1 MNLLIVFFSIISY
14 GKDTIL
20 GETAPNSHVF
30 MTSECNDIEINHI
43 IDKKRVDLS
52 NKSNSSQD
60 SNDCD
65 YVCNKMYFKS
75 SGRFEDLP
83 QEIFD
88 QELKCMSCAL
98 FDIQESMK
106 TPKLGEEIQNN
117 ETNLSSTL
125 KYKNLIYKNHTYFVG
140 DCALL
145 SSNAFNLP
153 HFDYEDL
160 KQSESDEQYD
170 ESLYPE
176 RYRKSFTDYVKGSNN
191 DSPKPYNIG
200 LIKEIYKQID
210 DTLEETKIVVNIFY
224 RPQNVFDNYEDYRI
238 CDINLLFWSNE
249 EITIS
254 VDSLRGI
261 CQVIYSKESPVID
274 FFVEPKVFYCNQLY
288 NNESKTFSALT
299 QDIYNKFSIRE
310 TNENKSTNKLRILD
324 LFSGCGGLAYGFEK
338 IGIASKVWAIEKD
351 PSAVNSFKANF
362 PSAVVFEEDVNH
374 FLDLLLKGIKVDKN
388 GQSLPQ
394 KGEIDLILGGPPCQG
409 FSGMNRFSSSQYS
422 LFKNSL
428 VVSFLSYVD
437 FYRPKYLLFE
447 NVRNFA
453 LFKSSMILKLTL
465 SCLIRMGYKCQF
477 AILQAANYGLPQT
490 RRRTVIIGASSGYKL
505 PYFPEPTH
513 VFSLRQ
519 CQLSVNINDRKYIAI
534 NETCAQFRAIN
545 VDDAISD
552 LPKLGDDYSID
563 KVRHYNER
571 IACHYQKILR
581 KNSDN
586 NLSDHLCK
594 ELSALCRT
602 RIENIPQSVGSDWR
616 DLPNIS
622 DRLSDGTIVKKLVYL
637 YDDIKNGK
645 SRSGHFRGVC
655 LCASGKPCNGSESR
669 QENTLIPW
677 CLVHTANRQYQW
689 SGLYGRLWWRGYF
702 ATTVTNPEP
711 ISKQGRVL
719 HPNQNRIISIR
730 ESARSQGFPDHF
742 KLVGSVL
749 DRYRQI
755 GNAVPIPLSIALA
768 REFNQILN

>member
-1 MNLLIVFFSIISY
+1 
-14 GKDTIL
+14 
-20 GETAPNSHVF
+20 

-43 IDKKRVDLS
+43 IDKKTIDLS

-98 FDIQESMK
+98 FDIEESMK
-106 TPKLGEEIQNN
+106 TPKLGEEIQTN

-125 KYKNLIYKNHTYFVG
+125 KYKNLIYKNDTYFVG

-160 KQSESDEQYD
+160 KQSENDEPHD

-274 FFVEPKVFYCNQLY
+274 FFVEPKVFYCNELY

-310 TNENKSTNKLRILD
+310 TDENKSTNKLRILD

-338 IGIASKVWAIEKD
+338 IGIVSKVWAIEKD
-351 PSAVNSFKANF
+351 PSAVNSFRANF

-409 FSGMNRFSSSQYS
+409 FSGMNRFSSRQYS

-477 AILQAANYGLPQT
+477 AILQSANYGLPQT
-490 RRRTVIIGASSGYKL
+490 RRRTVIIGASSGFKL
-505 PYFPEPTH
+505 PYFPKPTH

-519 CQLSVNINDRKYIAI
+519 CQLSVNIDDRKYIAI

-545 VDDAISD
+545 VEDAISD
-552 LPKLGDDYSID
+552 LPKLEDDYSID
-563 KVRHYNER
+563 KVRHYNES
-571 IACHYQKILR
+571 IASHYQKILR

-594 ELSALCRT
+594 ELSALCRA

-622 DRLSDGTIVKKLVYL
+622 HRLSDGTLIKKLVYL

-655 LCASGKPCNGSESR
+655 LCASGKSCNGSESR

-689 SGLYGRLWWRGYF
+689 SGLYGRLSLKGYF
-702 ATTVTNPEP
+702 PTTVTNPEP

-719 HPNQNRIISIR
+719 HPNQNRVISIR

-755 GNAVPIPLSIALA
+755 GNAVPIPLAIALA

>member
-1 MNLLIVFFSIISY
+1 
-14 GKDTIL
+14 
-20 GETAPNSHVF
+20 
-30 MTSECNDIEINHI
+30 
-43 IDKKRVDLS
+43 
-52 NKSNSSQD
+52 
-60 SNDCD
+60 
-65 YVCNKMYFKS
+65 
-75 SGRFEDLP
+75 
-83 QEIFD
+83 
-88 QELKCMSCAL
+88 MSCAL
-98 FDIQESMK
+98 FDIEESMK
-106 TPKLGEEIQNN
+106 TPKLGEEIQTN

-125 KYKNLIYKNHTYFVG
+125 KYKNLIYKNDTYFVG

-224 RPQNVFDNYEDYRI
+224 RSQNVFDNYEDYRI

-274 FFVEPKVFYCNQLY
+274 FFVEPKVFYCNELY

-310 TNENKSTNKLRILD
+310 TDENKSTNKLRILD

-338 IGIASKVWAIEKD
+338 IGIVSKVWAIEKD
-351 PSAVNSFKANF
+351 PSAVNSFRANF

-409 FSGMNRFSSSQYS
+409 FSGMNRFSSRQYS

-477 AILQAANYGLPQT
+477 AILQSANYGLPQT
-490 RRRTVIIGASSGYKL
+490 RRRTVIIGASSGFKL
-505 PYFPEPTH
+505 PYFPKPTH

-519 CQLSVNINDRKYIAI
+519 CQLSVNIDDRKYIAI

-545 VDDAISD
+545 VEDAISD
-552 LPKLGDDYSID
+552 LPKLEDDYSID
-563 KVRHYNER
+563 KVRHYNES
-571 IACHYQKILR
+571 IASHYQKILR

-594 ELSALCRT
+594 ELSALCRA
-602 RIENIPQSVGSDWR
+602 RIENIPQIVGSDWR

-622 DRLSDGTIVKKLVYL
+622 HRLSDGTLIKKLVYL

-655 LCASGKPCNGSESR
+655 LCASGKSCNGSESR

-689 SGLYGRLWWRGYF
+689 SGLYGRLSLKGYF
-702 ATTVTNPEP
+702 PTTVTNPEP

-719 HPNQNRIISIR
+719 HPNQNRVISIR

-755 GNAVPIPLSIALA
+755 GNAVPIPLAIALA
-768 REFNQILN
+768 REFDQILN

>member
-1 MNLLIVFFSIISY
+1 
-14 GKDTIL
+14 
-20 GETAPNSHVF
+20 

-43 IDKKRVDLS
+43 IDKKTIDLS
-52 NKSNSSQD
+52 IKSNSSQD
-60 SNDCD
+60 PNDCD
-65 YVCNKMYFKS
+65 YVCNKIYFKS

-98 FDIQESMK
+98 FDIEESMK
-106 TPKLGEEIQNN
+106 TPKLGEEIQTN

-125 KYKNLIYKNHTYFVG
+125 KYKNLIYKNDTYFVG

-160 KQSESDEQYD
+160 KQSENDEPHD

-274 FFVEPKVFYCNQLY
+274 FFVEPKVFYCNELY

-310 TNENKSTNKLRILD
+310 TDENKSTNKLRILD

-338 IGIASKVWAIEKD
+338 IGIVSKVWAIEKD
-351 PSAVNSFKANF
+351 PSAVNSFRANF

-409 FSGMNRFSSSQYS
+409 FSGMNRFSSRQYS

-477 AILQAANYGLPQT
+477 AILQSANYGLPQT
-490 RRRTVIIGASSGYKL
+490 RRRTVIIGASSGFKL
-505 PYFPEPTH
+505 PYFPKPTH

-519 CQLSVNINDRKYIAI
+519 CQLSVNIDDRKYIAI

-545 VDDAISD
+545 VEDAISD
-552 LPKLGDDYSID
+552 LPKLEDDYSID
-563 KVRHYNER
+563 KVRHYNES
-571 IACHYQKILR
+571 IASHYQKILR

-594 ELSALCRT
+594 ELSALCRA

-622 DRLSDGTIVKKLVYL
+622 HRLSDGTLIKKLVYL

-655 LCASGKPCNGSESR
+655 LCASGKSCNGSESR

-689 SGLYGRLWWRGYF
+689 SGLYGRLSLKGYF
-702 ATTVTNPEP
+702 PTTVTNPEP

-719 HPNQNRIISIR
+719 HPNQNRVISIR

-755 GNAVPIPLSIALA
+755 GNAVPIPLAIALA
-768 REFNQILN
+768 REFDQILN

>member
-1 MNLLIVFFSIISY
+1 
-14 GKDTIL
+14 
-20 GETAPNSHVF
+20 
-30 MTSECNDIEINHI
+30 
-43 IDKKRVDLS
+43 
-52 NKSNSSQD
+52 
-60 SNDCD
+60 
-65 YVCNKMYFKS
+65 
-75 SGRFEDLP
+75 
-83 QEIFD
+83 
-88 QELKCMSCAL
+88 
-98 FDIQESMK
+98 MK
-106 TPKLGEEIQNN
+106 TPKLGEEIQTN

-125 KYKNLIYKNHTYFVG
+125 KYKNLIYKNDTYFVG

-160 KQSESDEQYD
+160 KQSENDEPHD

-274 FFVEPKVFYCNQLY
+274 FFVEPKVFYCNELY

-310 TNENKSTNKLRILD
+310 TDENKSTNKLRILD

-338 IGIASKVWAIEKD
+338 IGIVSKVWAIEKD
-351 PSAVNSFKANF
+351 PSAVNSFRANF

-409 FSGMNRFSSSQYS
+409 FSGMNRFSSRQYS

-477 AILQAANYGLPQT
+477 AILQSANYGLPQT
-490 RRRTVIIGASSGYKL
+490 RRRTVIIGASSGFKL
-505 PYFPEPTH
+505 PYFPKPTH

-519 CQLSVNINDRKYIAI
+519 CQLSVNIDDKKYIAI

-545 VDDAISD
+545 VEDAISD
-552 LPKLGDDYSID
+552 LPKLEDDYSID
-563 KVRHYNER
+563 KVRHYNES
-571 IACHYQKILR
+571 IASHYQKILR

-594 ELSALCRT
+594 ELSALCRA
-602 RIENIPQSVGSDWR
+602 RIENIPQIVGSDWR

-622 DRLSDGTIVKKLVYL
+622 HRLSDGTLIKKLVYL

-655 LCASGKPCNGSESR
+655 LCASGKSCNGSESR

-689 SGLYGRLWWRGYF
+689 SGLYGRLSLKGYF
-702 ATTVTNPEP
+702 PTTVTNPEP

-719 HPNQNRIISIR
+719 HPNQNRVISIR

-755 GNAVPIPLSIALA
+755 GNAVPIPLAIALA
-768 REFNQILN
+768 REFDQILN

>member
-1 MNLLIVFFSIISY
+1 
-14 GKDTIL
+14 
-20 GETAPNSHVF
+20 

-43 IDKKRVDLS
+43 IDKKTIDLS

-98 FDIQESMK
+98 FDIEESMK
-106 TPKLGEEIQNN
+106 TPKLGEEIQTN

-125 KYKNLIYKNHTYFVG
+125 KYKNLIYKNDTYFVG

-160 KQSESDEQYD
+160 KQSENDEPHD

-274 FFVEPKVFYCNQLY
+274 FFVEPKVFYCNELY

-310 TNENKSTNKLRILD
+310 TDENKSTNKLRILD

-338 IGIASKVWAIEKD
+338 IGIVSKVWAIEKD
-351 PSAVNSFKANF
+351 PSAVNSFRANF

-409 FSGMNRFSSSQYS
+409 FSGMNRFSSRQYS

-477 AILQAANYGLPQT
+477 AILQSANYGLPQT
-490 RRRTVIIGASSGYKL
+490 RRRTVIIGASSGFKL
-505 PYFPEPTH
+505 PYFPKPTH

-519 CQLSVNINDRKYIAI
+519 CQLSVNIDDRKYIAI

-545 VDDAISD
+545 VEDAISD
-552 LPKLGDDYSID
+552 LPKLEDDYSID
-563 KVRHYNER
+563 KVRHYNES
-571 IACHYQKILR
+571 IASHYQKILR

-594 ELSALCRT
+594 ELSALCRA
-602 RIENIPQSVGSDWR
+602 RIENIPQIVGSDWR

-622 DRLSDGTIVKKLVYL
+622 HRLSDGTLIKKLVYL

-655 LCASGKPCNGSESR
+655 LCASGKSCNGSESR

-689 SGLYGRLWWRGYF
+689 SGLYGRLSLKGYF
-702 ATTVTNPEP
+702 PTTVTNPEP

-719 HPNQNRIISIR
+719 HPNQNRVISIR

-755 GNAVPIPLSIALA
+755 GNAVPIPLAIALA

>member
-1 MNLLIVFFSIISY
+1 
-14 GKDTIL
+14 
-20 GETAPNSHVF
+20 